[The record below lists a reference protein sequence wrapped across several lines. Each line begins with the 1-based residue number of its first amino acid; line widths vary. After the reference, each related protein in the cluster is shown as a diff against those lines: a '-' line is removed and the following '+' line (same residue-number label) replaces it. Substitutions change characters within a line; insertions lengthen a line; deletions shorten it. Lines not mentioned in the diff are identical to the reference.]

1 MVNWLYKE
9 LNKAMVR
16 TLAILLVGHMAA
28 EAEQVNS
35 LLRRNNLSAEAQRVE
50 TAGGLSEALQQ
61 RWDLVVANEQTN
73 PSAVHVLDALAKLK
87 LDTPLIVRITRWD
100 EQIATCLF
108 AAGVQDVLLQS
119 DSIRLVAAVRGCQ
132 RQIER
137 LQDLYEAQ
145 LALERSEARFRAIA
159 SNLPGL
165 VFQFVLEADERV
177 FFPYVSE
184 SSRTL
189 LGLSPGYL
197 QKNPDAFA
205 SLIQAEDAA
214 DYDRSLLDSCR
225 QLSAWNWEGRIQ
237 ARGDE
242 DIKWISLR
250 ATPRRT
256 PRGAV
261 LWDGIMLN
269 ITRNKQIELEIARS
283 RAQLEELSA
292 YSQKAKEQERM
303 RIAREIH
310 DDIGGTLTAIK
321 CELVPCL
328 DNSSRA
334 PEFYRNKA
342 AAVESLVDMVIDSTR
357 RIALDLRPGVLDCGI
372 VAAVR
377 WQAREFNQR
386 TGIAC
391 VVACN
396 CEEIMLDGDLAVAIF
411 RIFQEALTNIAKH
424 AHAAE
429 VRVKLSEAD
438 NQVYLEVTD
447 DGCGITR
454 PDMNKVNSFGI
465 RSMRERC
472 QQLGGHFHIQ
482 KRKEAGTEVM
492 IRIPVNGRVSSR
504 DRLGGQEG

>member
-1 MVNWLYKE
+1 
-9 LNKAMVR
+9 MVR
-16 TLAILLVGHMAA
+16 TLAILLVGHTVV
-28 EAEQVNS
+28 EAGQVSS
-35 LLRRNNLSAEAQRVE
+35 LLKQSNLSAEVRRVG
-50 TAGGLSEALQQ
+50 TANELPEVLQQ
-61 RWDLVVANEQTN
+61 RWDLVVTNEQAN
-73 PSAVHVLDALAKLK
+73 LSAVQVLDALVKLE
-87 LDTPLIVRITRWD
+87 LDTPLIAQVTRWD
-100 EQIATCLF
+100 EQMAARLF
-108 AAGVQDVLLQS
+108 AAGAQDVLLQS
-119 DSIRLVAAVRGCQ
+119 DSIRLVAAIRSCQ
-132 RQIER
+132 HQIER

-165 VFQFVLEADERV
+165 VFQFVLESDERV

-189 LGLSPGYL
+189 LGLSPDYL
-197 QKNPDAFA
+197 QQNPDAFA
-205 SLIQAEDAA
+205 SLILMEDVV

-237 ARGDE
+237 AHGDE

-283 RAQLEELSA
+283 RAQLGELSA
-292 YSQKAKEQERM
+292 YSQKAKEQERT

-372 VAAVR
+372 VAAVQ

-391 VVACN
+391 VVTCN

-411 RIFQEALTNIAKH
+411 RVFQEALTNIAKH
-424 AHAAE
+424 ANAGE
-429 VRVKLSEAD
+429 VQVKLSEAD
-438 NQVYLEVTD
+438 NQVYLEVAD

-454 PDMNKVNSFGI
+454 PDMDKVNSFGI
-465 RSMRERC
+465 RGMRERC
-472 QQLGGHFHIQ
+472 QQLGGQFHIQ
-482 KRKEAGTEVM
+482 RRKEAGTEVM
-492 IRIPVNGRVSSR
+492 IRIPVNGCFSSC
-504 DRLGGQEG
+504 DRMDEGYETKVIN

>member
-1 MVNWLYKE
+1 
-9 LNKAMVR
+9 MVR
-16 TLAILLVGHMAA
+16 TLAILMVEPTVA
-28 EAEQVNS
+28 EGGQVRDLLEQ
-35 LLRRNNLSAEAQRVE
+35 
-50 TAGGLSEALQQ
+50 GGLSARLHCVAIDVLPEVLQQ
-61 RWDLVVANEQTN
+61 QEWDLVLASDHPDSGVVPVLDLLAELELDIPVIALVSRQDEQTT
-73 PSAVHVLDALAKLK
+73 A
-87 LDTPLIVRITRWD
+87 R
-100 EQIATCLF
+100 LF
-108 AAGVQDVLLQS
+108 AAGVQDVLLKS
-119 DSIRLVAAVRGCQ
+119 DSIRLMAAIRSCQ
-132 RQIER
+132 RHIEH
-137 LQDLYEAQ
+137 LQDLCEAQ
-145 LALERSEARFRAIA
+145 SALERSEARFRAIA

-165 VFQFVLEADERV
+165 VFQFVLESDGGV

-189 LGLSPGYL
+189 LGLSPDYL
-197 QKNPDAFA
+197 QKNPDVFA
-205 SLIQAEDAA
+205 GLILAEDAGGYA
-214 DYDRSLLDSCR
+214 QSLRNSCK

-237 ARGDE
+237 AQGDA
-242 DIKWISLR
+242 DVKWISLR

-292 YSQKAKEQERM
+292 YSQKAKEQERT

-372 VAAVR
+372 VAAVQ

-391 VVACN
+391 TVVCDD
-396 CEEIMLDGDLAVAIF
+396 EEISLDGDLAVAIF
-411 RIFQEALTNIAKH
+411 RVFQEALTNIAKH
-424 AHAAE
+424 ADASE
-429 VRVKLSEAD
+429 VRVKLSGAGGE
-438 NQVYLEVTD
+438 VYLEVAD
-447 DGCGITR
+447 NGCGITH
-454 PDMNKVNSFGI
+454 PDMEKVNSFGI

-472 QQLGGHFHIQ
+472 QQLGGRFHIQ
-482 KRKEAGTEVM
+482 GEPLAGTGVM
-492 IRIPVNGRVSSR
+492 IWIPVNGQSSLSCQ
-504 DRLGGQEG
+504 DEWPS